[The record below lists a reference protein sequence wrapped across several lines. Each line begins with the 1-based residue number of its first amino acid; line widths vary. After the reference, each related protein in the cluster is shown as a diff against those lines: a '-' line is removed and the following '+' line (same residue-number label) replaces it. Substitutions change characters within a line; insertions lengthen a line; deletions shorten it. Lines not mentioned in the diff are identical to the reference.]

1 MYKRNAKEFSGNTS
15 TLNIYLLYEIQGEL
29 NPLGYSMCN
38 FYECIIN
45 NTYQSSDI
53 PEMALMMMINKDKF
67 DFEK

>member
-15 TLNIYLLYEIQGEL
+15 TLNIYLLYEIQAEF
-29 NPLGYSMCN
+29 NPLGYSM
-38 FYECIIN
+38 YECIIN